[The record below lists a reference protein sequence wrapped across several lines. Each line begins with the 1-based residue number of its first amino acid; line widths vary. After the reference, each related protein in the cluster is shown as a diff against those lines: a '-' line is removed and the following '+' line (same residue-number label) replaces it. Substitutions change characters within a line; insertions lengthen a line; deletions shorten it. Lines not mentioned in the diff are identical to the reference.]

1 MLSQIFK
8 LSIYSL
14 VIKVHVTELLFRNL
28 LKHEETILFTI
39 IVNQTKPFQEKW
51 NESLSNIS
59 TSLMNVFI
67 FVSKMWVRGNSMQSF
82 ESNYKFSELYLSKKR
97 IFYNQCRKKHRQ
109 FQDIVTCSKGIITG
123 VTNTLG

>member
-39 IVNQTKPFQEKW
+39 IVNQRKPFQEKW

-67 FVSKMWVRGNSMQSF
+67 FVSKM
-82 ESNYKFSELYLSKKR
+82 
-97 IFYNQCRKKHRQ
+97 
-109 FQDIVTCSKGIITG
+109 
-123 VTNTLG
+123 